1 MEEYGERAKEGEAR
15 GNERALE
22 GLILTW
28 GGGKGGHHSGRSTM
42 SVLPGDFLP
51 LEEEDRG

>member
-1 MEEYGERAKEGEAR
+1 MEEDGERAKEGEAR